1 MTFDEWI
8 AQIRDVAHTGDEI
21 ATLHF
26 ARALRFAPQDK
37 ALHERWQDVRAYA
50 ACLDLDAE
58 APDLE
63 WAYHDAV
70 TRQRLVQGEMA
81 RRARTA
87 HPDLGRNLNSSCVVQ
102 DLLARAYV
110 RDELAKRGRVWLDG
124 GES

>member
-1 MTFDEWI
+1 MD
-8 AQIRDVAHTGDEI
+8 DEI
-21 ATLHF
+21 SM
-26 ARALRFAPQDK
+26 
-37 ALHERWQDVRAYA
+37 W
-50 ACLDLDAE
+50 LDLIAE